1 MHRLVFVLL
10 VVLLMSVPLTT
21 TAQRPTATP
30 LPDVTPEATA
40 EASPVELLTVEIIA
54 EYPHDA
60 TAYTQGLLL
69 HEGVFYESAGQYGE
83 SNVRR
88 VDPETGVV
96 QQQTAVPEQYFAEGL
111 ARVDNRLFQITWK
124 EQTAFVYDIDT
135 LEPVETF
142 EYEGEGWGLCY
153 DGEQL
158 VMSDGTEILTWRD
171 PATFEVTDTLTVTL
185 DGEPL
190 NAWSLQGVPLS
201 QINELECVG
210 DSVYANVWYTDVILK
225 IDAASG
231 VVTAVVFANNLLPE
245 DDWLALRSE
254 GGVLNGIAYNAD
266 TDTFFITGKL
276 WPKLFEVRFVPIP

>member
-1 MHRLVFVLL
+1 MHRLVSVLL

-21 TAQRPTATP
+21 AAQRPTATP

-40 EASPVELLTVEIIA
+40 EVSPVELLTVEIIA
-54 EYPHDA
+54 EYPHDP

-69 HEGVFYESAGQYGE
+69 HEGAFYESAGQYGE
-83 SNVRR
+83 SDVRR

-124 EQTAFVYDIDT
+124 EQTALVYDLDT
-135 LEPVETF
+135 LELVETF

-171 PATFEVTDTLTVTL
+171 PATFEVTATLTVTL

-201 QINELECVG
+201 QLNELECVG

-231 VVTAVVFANNLLPE
+231 VVTAVVFANKLLPE
-245 DDWLALRSE
+245 DDWRALRSE